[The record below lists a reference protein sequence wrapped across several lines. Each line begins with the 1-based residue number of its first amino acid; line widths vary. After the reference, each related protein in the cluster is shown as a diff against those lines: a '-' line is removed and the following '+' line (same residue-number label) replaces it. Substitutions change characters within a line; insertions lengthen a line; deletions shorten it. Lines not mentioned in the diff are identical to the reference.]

1 MSEFHVWGPE
11 FPCRRENETFWS
23 YIAQSWPVPAT
34 YTSFIIEIQGAD
46 ILFIKMIIYML
57 CHLSLSS
64 TQPKAMPFFLL
75 KQSSCSTITKQV
87 LMVNNTV

>member
-1 MSEFHVWGPE
+1 M
-11 FPCRRENETFWS
+11 
-23 YIAQSWPVPAT
+23 
-34 YTSFIIEIQGAD
+34 EIQGAD